1 MKWDHMYFLEWR
13 DRLTWRTSTWRS
25 NVMPFDKKEEIT
37 IDGEKMDDDLTPM
50 TKTKIRQQRNSNL
63 RKNCYRR
70 LIFDEIVSE
79 RGQVREL
86 RTHAHLKNI
95 AKFKGRT
102 YRSDETFEWKVL

>member
-1 MKWDHMYFLEWR
+1 
-13 DRLTWRTSTWRS
+13 
-25 NVMPFDKKEEIT
+25 MPFDKKEEIT
-37 IDGEKMDDDLTPM
+37 IDEEKMSDDLTPM